1 MNEITH
7 KQKIGRVGE
16 DIAIKYLEN
25 KGFEIIEQNYRKKYG
40 EIDIIA
46 QKGKILHFIEVKSV
60 SCATLFPCEGS
71 ELENKKYSCG
81 ESFPHDVS
89 YVTDGHRPEDNIHAK
104 KLKRLSNT
112 LQVYLFEKFPK
123 VQPEWV
129 FDVITVRLSMETRQA
144 RVKFLENLIL

>member
-1 MNEITH
+1 MSETTH
-7 KQKIGRVGE
+7 KQKVGRVGE
-16 DIAIKYLEN
+16 DIAVKYLEH

-46 QKGKILHFIEVKSV
+46 MKGRIIHFIEVKSV
-60 SCATLFPCEGS
+60 SY
-71 ELENKKYSCG
+71 ENLDDFSVN
-81 ESFPHDVS
+81 VS
-89 YVTDGHRPEDNIHAK
+89 RVTDGHRPEDNIHYK

-123 VQPEWV
+123 GQPEWV

-144 RVKFLENLIL
+144 RVMFLENLIL

>member
-1 MNEITH
+1 MAEPTK
-7 KQKIGRVGE
+7 KQKIGRLGE
-16 DIAIKYLEN
+16 DIATKYLEN

-46 QKGKILHFIEVKSV
+46 QKGKILHFVEVKSV
-60 SCATLFPCEGS
+60 SC
-71 ELENKKYSCG
+71 ENLDDFGLNVSCVTG
-81 ESFPHDVS
+81 E
-89 YVTDGHRPEDNIHAK
+89 HRPEDNIHTK

-123 VQPEWV
+123 DQPEWV

-144 RVKFLENLIL
+144 KVKFLENLIL

>member
-1 MNEITH
+1 MAELIH

-16 DIAIKYLEN
+16 DIAVKYLEK

-46 QKGKILHFIEVKSV
+46 RKGKILHFIEVKSV
-60 SCATLFPCEGS
+60 SCETFP
-71 ELENKKYSCG
+71 ENVSC
-81 ESFPHDVS
+81 
-89 YVTDGHRPEDNIHAK
+89 VTDEHRPEDNIHHK

-123 VQPEWV
+123 EQPEWV
-129 FDVITVRLSMETRQA
+129 FDVITVRLSMETKQA
-144 RVKFLENLIL
+144 KVKFLENLIL

>member
-16 DIAIKYLEN
+16 DIAVKYLEN
-25 KGFEIIEQNYRKKYG
+25 KGFEIVEQNYRKKYG

-60 SCATLFPCEGS
+60 SC
-71 ELENKKYSCG
+71 ENMDD
-81 ESFPHDVS
+81 FVVNVS
-89 YVTDGHRPEDNIHAK
+89 RVTDEHRPEDNIHHK